1 MKPVNYTLLSI
12 VLLLFVV
19 SCNTKKDTPLDNPKG
34 MNDLVVADNFNWST
48 ASDALFQVRA
58 LDNTNQPIKGAKINI
73 YTSDPL
79 EGGKL
84 IVSGAT
90 DANGIYKIDY
100 EVPAYYESLFVS
112 TDYVGLPSPGRVELN
127 QQGFNITLGGQQIK
141 SHVKSSAG
149 LKSVNSSYKYLGG
162 YNTQGVPDY
171 LEPENDVITQSLLN
185 DINNTLPEGEPLPSS
200 HPEYLLPEW
209 DYNLHLIEAC
219 DVWITFVHEQ
229 AGYKNVL
236 GFYSYPT
243 GQTPQIPADIDTIT
257 IIYPNVSYDGSGGGL
272 YSGNKVYIG
281 QFDAGMTVS
290 FALMADG
297 WVGGQVTDG
306 KWIVYSNPNLNPESD
321 PALRQHTVLLNDNG
335 RNLLLLGIED
345 IRRDNS
351 SCDHDFNDAIFYV
364 TANPIEAIDQSQFPN
379 IDYTGADD
387 DGDGV
392 PDNVD
397 NYPDD
402 PNKAFDNYFF
412 NQGSYGTLAYED
424 LWPSKGDYDFND
436 AVIDYN
442 FNQVTNADNDMVE
455 INAEFILRAHGAFYH
470 NGFGFQM
477 PFDKSLVSSVTGD
490 LNVPGNI
497 VTLDSKNLESGQT
510 LPVVMVWE
518 DAYDVL
524 PQEGGGIGVNTDPD
538 YPFVVPDTLRIT
550 ITLNAPVSLSTSGIP
565 PYNPFIFVNGQR
577 DVEVHL
583 VDRVPTDLA
592 STTLF
597 GTAADNSNPATG
609 RYYRTENNLPWA
621 INIIESFEY
630 PIEKVDVTTA
640 HLKFGAWA
648 ESNGTLFNDW
658 YRDLSG
664 YRNADNIYQI
674 PQ

>member
-1 MKPVNYTLLSI
+1 M
-12 VLLLFVV
+12 
-19 SCNTKKDTPLDNPKG
+19 
-34 MNDLVVADNFNWST
+34 
-48 ASDALFQVRA
+48 
-58 LDNTNQPIKGAKINI
+58 
-73 YTSDPL
+73 
-79 EGGKL
+79 
-84 IVSGAT
+84 
-90 DANGIYKIDY
+90 
-100 EVPAYYESLFVS
+100 
-112 TDYVGLPSPGRVELN
+112 LP
-127 QQGFNITLGGQQIK
+127 Q
-141 SHVKSSAG
+141 
-149 LKSVNSSYKYLGG
+149 
-162 YNTQGVPDY
+162 
-171 LEPENDVITQSLLN
+171 
-185 DINNTLPEGEPLPSS
+185 
-200 HPEYLLPEW
+200 W

-243 GQTPQIPADIDTIT
+243 GQTPQTPADIDTIT
-257 IIYPNVSYDGSGGGL
+257 IIYPNVSYAGSGGGL

-281 QFDAGMTVS
+281 QFDEGITVS

-297 WVGGQVTDG
+297 WVSGQVTTG

-379 IDYTGADD
+379 IDYTGEDA

-392 PDNVD
+392 PNNVD

-402 PNKAFDNYFF
+402 PNKAFDNFFF

-477 PFDKSLVSSVTGD
+477 PFDKSLIASVTGD
-490 LNVPGNI
+490 FNVPGNI
-497 VTLDSKNLESGQT
+497 VSLDSKNLETGQT

-524 PQEGGGIGVNTDPD
+524 PQEGGGIGVNTDPN

-550 ITLNAPVSLSTSGIP
+550 IVLNTPVSLTTSGIP
-565 PYNPFIFVNGQR
+565 PYNPFIFVDGQR

-583 VDRVPTDLA
+583 VDKVPTDLA
-592 STTLF
+592 STALF
-597 GTAADNSNPATG
+597 GTAADDSNPATG
-609 RYYRTENNLPWA
+609 RYYRTQNNLPWA

-630 PIEKVDVTTA
+630 PIEKVDVTSA
-640 HLKFGAWA
+640 YLKFAEWA
-648 ESNGTLFNDW
+648 ESNGTLYNDW
-658 YRDLSG
+658 YRDLTG
-664 YRNADNIYQI
+664 YRNAENIYQI

>member
-1 MKPVNYTLLSI
+1 MKLVNFTLLSI

-19 SCNTKKDTPLDNPKG
+19 SCNTKKDNPIDNPKG
-34 MNDLVVADNFNWST
+34 MNNLVVADNFNWST

-90 DANGIYKIDY
+90 NDNGIYQIDY
-100 EVPAYYESLFVS
+100 EVPAYYQSLFVT
-112 TDYVGLPSPGRVELN
+112 TDYVGLPSPGAVELTDH
-127 QQGFNITLGGQQIK
+127 GFSITLGGQQANTM
-141 SHVKSSAG
+141 VKSAVN
-149 LKSVNSSYKYLGG
+149 LKDLNTDFAYLGG
-162 YNTQGVPDY
+162 FNSQGVPDY
-171 LEPENDVITQSLLN
+171 LEPQNDIISQGLLN
-185 DINNTLPEGEPLPSS
+185 DINNTLPEGQPLPQS
-200 HPEYLLPEW
+200 HPEYLLPQW
-209 DYNLHLIEAC
+209 DYNLHLIEDC
-219 DVWITFVHEQ
+219 DVWITFVHER

-243 GQTPQIPADIDTIT
+243 GQTPQTPADIDTIT

-321 PALRQHTVLLNDNG
+321 PSLRQHTVLLNDNG

-477 PFDKSLVSSVTGD
+477 PFDKSLISSVTGD

-497 VTLDSKNLESGQT
+497 VSLDSKNLESGQT

-524 PQEGGGIGVNTDPD
+524 PQEGGGIGVNTDPN

-550 ITLNAPVSLSTSGIP
+550 ITLNTPVSLTTSGIP

-577 DVEVHL
+577 EVEVHL

-592 STTLF
+592 TTALF

-658 YRDLSG
+658 YRDLTG
-664 YRNADNIYQI
+664 YRNAENIYQI